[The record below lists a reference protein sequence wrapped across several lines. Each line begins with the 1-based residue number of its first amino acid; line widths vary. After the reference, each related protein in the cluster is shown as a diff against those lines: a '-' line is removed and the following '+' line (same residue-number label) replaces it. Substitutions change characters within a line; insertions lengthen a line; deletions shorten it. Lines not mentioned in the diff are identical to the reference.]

1 MGIAWPVLF
10 ITIIVVA
17 GMIGPP
23 THSAAEE
30 LAALAAP
37 GSRRLDMFMHM
48 LVSIIGLLGIG
59 WCVGLSKLLQA
70 SGPSRSATLAATFGV
85 AGFVILAAVSVV
97 QGSVFAGMGE
107 QYAKLTSDA
116 DKNAAVAMFRALR
129 RIDLGLDFTWDIFI
143 SSSMILFSVS
153 MLRNLHFGKLWGI
166 GGLLIAA
173 FLFGRDLWSAPH
185 PSDPD
190 LSFLALIWIA
200 AVGIQMLR
208 RVGRVSAT

>member
-30 LAALAAP
+30 LAALATP

-48 LVSIIGLLGIG
+48 LVGMTGLLGIC

-70 SGPSRSATLAATFGV
+70 SGANRSATLAATFGV
-85 AGFVILAAVSVV
+85 AGFAILAAVSVV

-107 QYAKLTSDA
+107 QYVKLTSDA

-143 SSSMILFSVS
+143 ASSMILFSVS
-153 MLRNLHFGKLWGI
+153 MLPDTCFGKLWGASGI
-166 GGLLIAA
+166 LIAG

-200 AVGIQMLR
+200 AVGVQMLR
-208 RVGRVSAT
+208 RAGRVSAT